1 MNDDPDTKRC
11 PMCAEEVRAAARL
24 CRFCGYRFDLEEPGR
39 APQAPAPGEV
49 AAQHAPPPPATP
61 AAVAEPQPAAS
72 PPRRRGRS
80 LGARVLIALGV
91 VVVVLGAVAV
101 VGVLS
106 RKSLSDEEM
115 AYADKVVQQVYKS
128 TEYYM
133 VGTAVAAQRQA
144 GALTGREPTASA
156 RAKAR
161 DLFREGDAYYRKL
174 LALKSPSEPF
184 DKSHAA
190 FLRAV
195 DLERRLLATTRVW
208 YEDPLGDKGRA
219 ASKAAGRLFDKA
231 DKADDRSWKLFTDV
245 IEAEASEEQV
255 GAINDLMKKYKREMR
270 QG

>member
-1 MNDDPDTKRC
+1 MTRTARSWAPTCR
-11 PMCAEEVRAAARL
+11 ARL

-39 APQAPAPGEV
+39 APQAPAPGE
-49 AAQHAPPPPATP
+49 AAGQPVTP
-61 AAVAEPQPAAS
+61 AGAEPQSAAAAS
-72 PPRRRGRS
+72 PPRRR
-80 LGARVLIALGV
+80 LGLRARALIVLAV
-91 VVVVLGAVAV
+91 VIVVLGAVV
-101 VGVLS
+101 VIGALS
-106 RKSLSDEEM
+106 RTSLSDEEM
-115 AYADKVVQQVYKS
+115 AYADTVVQEVYRS

-133 VGTAVAAQRQA
+133 VGTAVAAQRQS
-144 GALTGREPTASA
+144 GALTGREPTAAA

-174 LALKSPSEPF
+174 LVLESPSELF

-208 YEDPLGDKGRA
+208 YDDPLGDKGRA

-245 IEAEASEEQV
+245 IEEEASEEQV
-255 GAINDLMKKYKREMR
+255 RAINDLMKKYKREMK